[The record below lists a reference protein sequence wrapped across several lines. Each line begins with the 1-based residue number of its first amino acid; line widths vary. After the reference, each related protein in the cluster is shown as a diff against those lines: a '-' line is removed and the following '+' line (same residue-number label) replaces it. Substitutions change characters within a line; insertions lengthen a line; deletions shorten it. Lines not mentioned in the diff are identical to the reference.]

1 MESNGLVAGEDY
13 DHQESENLLLNPE
26 SDVPLSLLET
36 TVQDNMFSSTK
47 LFGTDNREV
56 TPPTQSTT
64 KLSPESPE
72 KEKRSDEHAY
82 SSLKR
87 KLELKKNVQKKSKP
101 VATPKDAG
109 ADYFAFMKKRKFYV
123 TQAQAKTEK
132 MKQHYIKLKM
142 KILVQK
148 AKDNNV
154 ENITD
159 DVAEFEKESDESDFE
174 DFMY

>member
-1 MESNGLVAGEDY
+1 MESNVLIAGEDY

-36 TVQDNMFSSTK
+36 TVQDNMFSSTRP
-47 LFGTDNREV
+47 FGTDDREV
-56 TPPTQSTT
+56 TPTQSPT
-64 KLSPESPE
+64 KLSPE

-109 ADYFAFMKKRKFYV
+109 ADYFAFMKKRQFYV

-159 DVAEFEKESDESDFE
+159 DVAEFEKESNESDFE